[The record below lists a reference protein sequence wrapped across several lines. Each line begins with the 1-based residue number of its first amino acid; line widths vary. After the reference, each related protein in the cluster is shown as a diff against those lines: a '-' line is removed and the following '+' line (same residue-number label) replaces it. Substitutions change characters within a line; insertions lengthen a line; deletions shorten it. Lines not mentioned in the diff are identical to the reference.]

1 MQPGKLRNKITLQ
14 LRTLTPNQVNESV
27 ISYIDFADVWAWIEP
42 IAPKRSGGESLAAKQ
57 VQATR
62 YTQIHVRYRV
72 DIDPTMRVKYVARH
86 DSPQLVDYYDIEN
99 ISHTNEVRRETILL
113 CVKRYAD
120 GFRSGG

>member
-1 MQPGKLRNKITLQ
+1 MRAGQLRNKVTLQ
-14 LRTLTPNQVNESV
+14 LRTLTPNAVNEEV
-27 ISYIDFADVWAWIEP
+27 IGYVDFVDVWALIEP
-42 IAPKRSGGESLAAKQ
+42 IAPKKSGGESLAAQQ

-62 YTQIHVRYRV
+62 YTQIRIRYRV
-72 DIDPTMRVKYVARH
+72 DVDPTMRIKYIARH

-99 ISHTNEVRRETILL
+99 ISHTNEMRRETILL